1 MFAKF
6 GKVFKLT
13 IKIFDPGDSG
23 AVSQLQWD
31 ETEKLLTNSVS
42 RQSDRQTCKQITKNN
57 FNTILD
63 NDKGKV
69 LVINKLTGRHR

>member
-23 AVSQLQWD
+23 AVSQLQ
-31 ETEKLLTNSVS
+31 
-42 RQSDRQTCKQITKNN
+42 
-57 FNTILD
+57 
-63 NDKGKV
+63 
-69 LVINKLTGRHR
+69 